1 MPQPKQ
7 SRASAPNSPSQ
18 KTTLLAL
25 ETSGTVCGIALADI
39 ISNPSTPHQ
48 CSLVA
53 ELSFFE
59 PFQHDRVLAE
69 GVRTLLQ
76 LTERTASHVQVVAV
90 SSGPGSFTG
99 LRIGAAFAKAFCFE
113 DSLENSL
120 EHSLEKTPRL
130 LPVPTMN
137 AIAFAARKSAQMLGF
152 QQICVLIPSHKDL
165 VYCQVFSNE
174 TFSNDAPSGDSLRLI
189 PTSQIPQSADIFYAG
204 SYFAVEGIFSQNAS
218 EAHQSSFPRLEEYCR
233 ITPRMIADYAVHILS
248 EQAFVRSSDFV
259 PLYAQEF
266 IPKV

>member
-7 SRASAPNSPSQ
+7 PRASAPASPSN

-25 ETSGTVCGIALADI
+25 ETSGTVCGIALAEI
-39 ISNPSTPHQ
+39 TPNPSTAHQ

-59 PFQHDRVLAE
+59 PFQHDRILAE

-76 LTERTASHVQVVAV
+76 LTQRTASDVHVVAI
-90 SSGPGSFTG
+90 SAGPGSFTG

-113 DSLENSL
+113 DVLENSL
-120 EHSLEKTPRL
+120 EHSLEKTSRL

-137 AIAFAARKSAQMLGF
+137 AIAFAARKSAKMLGF
-152 QQICVLIPSHKDL
+152 QHICVLIPSHKDL
-165 VYCQVFSNE
+165 VYCQVFNNE
-174 TFSNDAPSGDSLRLI
+174 AFSNDAMSNDSLRLI
-189 PTSQIPQSADIFYAG
+189 PTSQIPHSADIFYAG
-204 SYFAVEGIFSQNAS
+204 SYFAADSIFSQNAA
-218 EAHQSSFPRLEEYCR
+218 EAHQSSFPRLEEYSR
-233 ITPRMIADYAVHILS
+233 ITPRMIADYAAHIFS
-248 EQAFVRSSDFV
+248 EQAFVSSSDFV